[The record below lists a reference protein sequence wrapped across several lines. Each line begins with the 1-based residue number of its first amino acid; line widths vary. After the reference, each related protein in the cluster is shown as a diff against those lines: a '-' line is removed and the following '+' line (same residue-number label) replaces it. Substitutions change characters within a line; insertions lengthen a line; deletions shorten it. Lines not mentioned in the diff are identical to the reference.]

1 MVRVS
6 VIVPVYNVEP
16 YLRECLDS
24 ILGQSLKEIE
34 IICVNDGSTDS
45 SPAILEEYAGKDPRI
60 RLISQENGGYGKAM
74 NRGLEAALG
83 EYIGIVEPDDYVDP
97 DMFRDLYEIAKG
109 QDLDFV
115 KADFYRFTRDADGKE
130 QNRYIYLDEEK
141 THYNQVFDPSQRP
154 EAIRF
159 TLNTW
164 CGIYRR
170 SFLEQHHIRHN
181 ETPGASF
188 QDNGFFFQ
196 TFIYGKRA
204 MIVNHPYYHNRR
216 DNPNSS
222 VKSKGKVY
230 CMNVEYDFIQ
240 DILKREPE
248 IWERF
253 KYMYWWRKYHNY
265 MFTLNRID
273 RSFKEEYLVR
283 MGMEFKRA
291 IQQEEINPSDFL
303 PAEWKHIRM
312 IVENSRKYYKQ
323 YIDIPAWQLPLRRMI
338 PAPVKK
344 VIKRILGRA

>member
-1 MVRVS
+1 
-6 VIVPVYNVEP
+6 
-16 YLRECLDS
+16 
-24 ILGQSLKEIE
+24 
-34 IICVNDGSTDS
+34 
-45 SPAILEEYAGKDPRI
+45 
-60 RLISQENGGYGKAM
+60 
-74 NRGLEAALG
+74 
-83 EYIGIVEPDDYVDP
+83 
-97 DMFRDLYEIAKG
+97 
-109 QDLDFV
+109 
-115 KADFYRFTRDADGKE
+115 
-130 QNRYIYLDEEK
+130 
-141 THYNQVFDPSQRP
+141 
-154 EAIRF
+154 
-159 TLNTW
+159 
-164 CGIYRR
+164 
-170 SFLEQHHIRHN
+170 
-181 ETPGASF
+181 
-188 QDNGFFFQ
+188 
-196 TFIYGKRA
+196 

>member
-1 MVRVS
+1 MIRVS
-6 VIVPVYNVEP
+6 IIVPVYNVEP

-24 ILGQSLKEIE
+24 ILGQTLQEME

-45 SPAILEEYAGKDPRI
+45 SPAILEEYTAKDTRI

-74 NRGLEAALG
+74 NHGLEAALG
-83 EYIGIVEPDDYVDP
+83 EYIGIVEPDDYVDSH
-97 DMFRDLYEIAKG
+97 MFGDLYEIA
-109 QDLDFV
+109 QQQNLDFI

-130 QNRYIYLDEEK
+130 QNRYICLDEEK
-141 THYNQVFDPSQRP
+141 THYNQVFDPSQQP

-204 MIVNHPYYHNRR
+204 MIVDHPYYHNRR

-222 VKSKGKVY
+222 VKSRGKVY

-240 DILKREPE
+240 DILKREPD

-265 MFTLNRID
+265 MFTLSRID
-273 RSFKEEYLVR
+273 KRFKEEFLVR

-291 IQQEEINPSDFL
+291 VQQKEIRPSDFL
-303 PAEWKHIRM
+303 PSEWKHIQM

-323 YIDIPAWQLPLRRMI
+323 YVDIPAWQLPLRRML

>member
-6 VIVPVYNVEP
+6 VMVPVYNVGP

-74 NRGLEAALG
+74 NRGLEAAQG

-115 KADFYRFTRDADGKE
+115 KADFYRFIRDADGKE
-130 QNRYIYLDEEK
+130 KNRYICLDEEK
-141 THYNQVFDPSQRP
+141 AHYNQVFDPSQRP
-154 EAIRF
+154 ESIRF

-170 SFLEQHHIRHN
+170 SFLEQHLIRHN

-204 MIVNHPYYHNRR
+204 MIVDRPYYHNRR

-253 KYMYWWRKYHNY
+253 KYMYWWRKYHDYMYFLNY
-265 MFTLNRID
+265 ID
-273 RSFKEEYLVR
+273 KNLRNEFLIR
-283 MGMEFKRA
+283 MGMELKRA
-291 IQQEEINPSDFL
+291 VQQDEIHSLDFTKT
-303 PAEWKHIRM
+303 EWHQLQMLIDNSIRH
-312 IVENSRKYYKQ
+312 YKQ
-323 YIDIPAWQLPLRRMI
+323 YRELSSWQITLRRMI
-338 PAPVKK
+338 PRPIKK
-344 VIKRILGRA
+344 RIKRAIGRV